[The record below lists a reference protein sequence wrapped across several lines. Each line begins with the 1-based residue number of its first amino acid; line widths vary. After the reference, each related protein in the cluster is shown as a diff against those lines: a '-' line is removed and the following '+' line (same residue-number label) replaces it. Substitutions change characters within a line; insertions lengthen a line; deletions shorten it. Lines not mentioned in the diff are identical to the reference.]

1 MTKKNDSLVAKYY
14 LETTKN
20 LYDVAETLVEMETTG
35 KWSFEKKPTDLY
47 NACKGMVL
55 SVEEIEPGKGYVYLQ
70 YPMINFNM
78 EESAFSSFWLY
89 MIGGATHALLDYSK
103 SRLVD
108 FEFPEEYNKYFI
120 GPKWGISGVKNYL
133 GISDGEP
140 IMGTIIKPTAGLTTD
155 EVAEMVY
162 SFAAGGLQ
170 FIKDDEKM
178 MNTFYCPLE
187 ERVTKV
193 MNAIKRAE
201 DKTGNRVLYTPHI
214 STGPENIQRFA
225 ETAIKC
231 GARGLMVNIFAS
243 SFSSIKILRDNFDIP
258 IYIHCG
264 GKEAFGRAEG
274 QGVSPEVV
282 VKFSRLMGGE
292 FFRSNILGGY
302 LVGGSEP
309 EIHSLIDTM
318 RKPMKDIKDMVPALS
333 GGLSPKNLMENLQTF
348 GTGVMVLAGTGITQ
362 YKGGIA
368 AGVKAM
374 KSVAAEYTGGKK

>member
-1 MTKKNDSLVAKYY
+1 MTKKNESLVAKYY

-20 LYDVAETLVEMETTG
+20 LYAVAETLVEMETTG

-47 NACKGMVL
+47 NACKGSVL
-55 SVEEIEPGKGYVYLQ
+55 SVEEIEPGKGYVSLQ

-89 MIGGATHALLDYSK
+89 MIGGATHALIDYNK

-108 FEFPEEYNKYFI
+108 FEFPEEYNKYFL
-120 GPKWGISGVKNYL
+120 GPKWGIDGTKKYL
-133 GISDGEP
+133 GVSDDDP
-140 IMGTIIKPTAGLTTD
+140 IIGTIIKPTAGLTPD
-155 EVAEMVY
+155 EVAEMAY
-162 SFAAGGLQ
+162 SFAVGGLQ

-178 MNTFYCPLE
+178 MNTAYCPLD

-201 DKTGNRVLYTPHI
+201 DKTGKRVLYTPHI
-214 STGPENIQRFA
+214 TTGPENIQRFA
-225 ETAIKC
+225 EKAINC

-243 SFSSIKILRDNFDIP
+243 SFSSIKILRDNFDVP

-282 VKFSRLMGGE
+282 VKFARLMGGE

-318 RKPMKDIKDMVPALS
+318 CRPMKNIKDMVPALS
-333 GGLSPKNLMENLQTF
+333 GGLSPKNLLENLKAF

-362 YKGGIA
+362 FKGGIA
-368 AGVKAM
+368 SGVEAM
-374 KSVAAEYTGGKK
+374 KSVAAQYIGGKK